1 MTKICLILEGT
12 YPYATGGVSTWVH
25 KLVSGLAEFEFS
37 IVHIFSGSKPK
48 FSHFSI
54 PKNISQ
60 IIRFPLLIDKDH
72 SNVQDFIEA
81 APEADLYHA
90 LSTGFAGF
98 FGAEIKRQKKQ
109 PFILTE
115 HGIYWYEIEIGASEL
130 ECGFNITKTQ
140 CSDLAL
146 GKTWYYWLNVF
157 KNFARYSYRN
167 ADAISTVC
175 YANLEKQL
183 SLNADPNKCHVI
195 SNGVDIDSG
204 IRTRKSPGKPVNIA
218 LIGRVTPIK
227 QIEIFIQACVPV
239 KSKLPAAKFYVIG
252 PVDHDRDY
260 FMRMVALKNQLNLD
274 ELIFTGEINTKE
286 ILNRLDLVVL
296 TSKSEGEPFAL
307 LESMAAGVP
316 VIATDVGGCAD
327 VVNGLEDGFDA
338 AGKICSVGDVAGI
351 SAAMIELLTKPVLW
365 RQCAQAGINR
375 VSSFY
380 RSEMFLNAYRKLYLK
395 HTVRRAN
402 FASTILAG

>member
-1 MTKICLILEGT
+1 
-12 YPYATGGVSTWVH
+12 
-25 KLVSGLAEFEFS
+25 
-37 IVHIFSGSKPK
+37 
-48 FSHFSI
+48 
-54 PKNISQ
+54 
-60 IIRFPLLIDKDH
+60 
-72 SNVQDFIEA
+72 
-81 APEADLYHA
+81 
-90 LSTGFAGF
+90 
-98 FGAEIKRQKKQ
+98 
-109 PFILTE
+109 
-115 HGIYWYEIEIGASEL
+115 WYEIEIGASEL

-140 CSDLAL
+140 CNDLAL
-146 GKTWYYWLNVF
+146 GKTWYDWLNVF

-175 YANLEKQL
+175 YANREKQL

-195 SNGVDIDSG
+195 SNGVDINSG
-204 IRTRKSPGKPVNIA
+204 IRARKSPGKQVNIA
-218 LIGRVTPIK
+218 LIGKVTPIK
-227 QIEIFIQACVPV
+227 QIEIFIQACVRV
-239 KSKLPAAKFYVIG
+239 KSKFPAAKFYMIG

-296 TSKSEGEPFAL
+296 TSKSEGQPFAL

-351 SAAMIELLTKPVLW
+351 SVAMIELLTKPVLW

-395 HTVRRAN
+395 HTVLRAN
-402 FASTILAG
+402 LASTILAG